1 MPPSQDFAVAA
12 NSRFNVPIVTSEAAP
27 STTYMRV
34 PRGTRF
40 SAVVES
46 LGATPI
52 VVERAMY
59 WNVVGQFWARG
70 LGRAGDQAAVA
81 AALGPAARSGLR
93 PFAALA
99 RAALDAAA
107 C

>member
-1 MPPSQDFAVAA
+1 
-12 NSRFNVPIVTSEAAP
+12 
-27 STTYMRV
+27 MRV

-59 WNVVGQFWARG
+59 WNANGQLWA
-70 LGRAGDQAAVA
+70 AGSD
-81 AALGPAARSGLR
+81 L
-93 PFAALA
+93 LA
-99 RAALDAAA
+99 TKLQ
-107 C
+107 